1 MRDGFKQA
9 APISCRF
16 NNPISRKTRLSL
28 TRVTFKPFGPLSLL
42 ANDKYFNFFPYENKG
57 GGRRGCAP
65 LGSATVRLDVA
76 TFWQR
81 VQIFPVSTYGKVGL
95 GLESHCL
102 RLGIGVE
109 STV

>member
-1 MRDGFKQA
+1 MASNKPLPLAVVSIIRYPGKHDSASQE
-9 APISCRF
+9 SL
-16 NNPISRKTRLSL
+16 LSL
-28 TRVTFKPFGPLSLL
+28 SVPFHYWQMINILI
-42 ANDKYFNFFPYENKG
+42 FFPYENK